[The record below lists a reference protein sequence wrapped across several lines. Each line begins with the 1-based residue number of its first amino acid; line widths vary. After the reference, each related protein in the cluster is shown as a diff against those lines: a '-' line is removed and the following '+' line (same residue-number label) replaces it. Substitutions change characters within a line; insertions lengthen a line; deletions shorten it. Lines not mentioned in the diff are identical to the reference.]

1 MMKKKMIKYS
11 SNSVIILSLFTNAI
25 NYDKK
30 QINVFVQTN
39 SNSLIGY
46 IESSFPN
53 LLPSLI
59 IYDTSKYLHI
69 LVLIGEILSLPWQRK

>member
-30 QINVFVQTN
+30 QINVFN
-39 SNSLIGY
+39 LI
-46 IESSFPN
+46 N
-53 LLPSLI
+53 
-59 IYDTSKYLHI
+59 
-69 LVLIGEILSLPWQRK
+69 